1 MSPSSE
7 GAPWVQERLHSID
20 ESRRPL
26 DVDFMITVGV
36 YRGVHDTC
44 FSSRIADGG
53 VRVVLRARLQ
63 CERKLFGL
71 KKHKLHIALDA
82 EGPTFPFINQGE
94 GERLELLRLLARSDI
109 GLISMP
115 IVPGS

>member
-1 MSPSSE
+1 MRTQAFWAGE
-7 GAPWVQERLHSID
+7 
-20 ESRRPL
+20 
-26 DVDFMITVGV
+26 
-36 YRGVHDTC
+36 
-44 FSSRIADGG
+44 
-53 VRVVLRARLQ
+53 
-63 CERKLFGL
+63 
-71 KKHKLHIALDA
+71 KHQLNIALNA

>member
-1 MSPSSE
+1 MRTQAFWAGE
-7 GAPWVQERLHSID
+7 
-20 ESRRPL
+20 
-26 DVDFMITVGV
+26 
-36 YRGVHDTC
+36 
-44 FSSRIADGG
+44 
-53 VRVVLRARLQ
+53 
-63 CERKLFGL
+63 
-71 KKHKLHIALDA
+71 KHQFDIALDA

>member
-1 MSPSSE
+1 MRTQAFWAGE
-7 GAPWVQERLHSID
+7 KHQ
-20 ESRRPL
+20 L
-26 DVDFMITVGV
+26 D
-36 YRGVHDTC
+36 
-44 FSSRIADGG
+44 
-53 VRVVLRARLQ
+53 
-63 CERKLFGL
+63 
-71 KKHKLHIALDA
+71 IALDA